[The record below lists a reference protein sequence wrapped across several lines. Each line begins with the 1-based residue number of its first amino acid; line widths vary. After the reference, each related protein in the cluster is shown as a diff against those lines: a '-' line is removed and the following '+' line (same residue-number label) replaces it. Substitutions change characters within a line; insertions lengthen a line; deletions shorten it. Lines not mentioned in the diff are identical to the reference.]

1 MGLVKVP
8 QNRIIGR
15 TLLVRFDKA
24 FAAGATMPVEALL
37 AFVDHLMALDGRAW
51 ASREWS
57 ATEWRRAQA
66 EAAKDDAGSAKR
78 RAALRVG
85 AVLALASCVAALLFR
100 RH

>member
-24 FAAGATMPVEALL
+24 FAAGATMPMEALL
-37 AFVDHLMALDGRAW
+37 AFVDHLLALDGRAW

-66 EAAKDDAGSAKR
+66 VRTPVNNFE
-78 RAALRVG
+78 
-85 AVLALASCVAALLFR
+85 
-100 RH
+100 